1 MLTLKKGM
9 LRGNGI
15 RISFASLIPGLVV
28 LNIFLLPPSVV
39 SILFPLPGNSAITLL
54 FMLCYVLYLL
64 KLRSVTFLPNVIN
77 WCCAV
82 QIAGWLF
89 LCVYHADSSY
99 ITRITY
105 LAATYIGL
113 VCLRNIAGG
122 FLTFV
127 KMYDT
132 VILLMCIGGCLTFFG
147 VFLFNMQPIRLYE
160 NLDTRTGYFFGLSC
174 TNMLIGNIIRY
185 SGFFDEPGAIAA
197 WGMVALLYNRLV
209 YKNIK
214 FENILIIA
222 LVFTFSFAYYI
233 QLFFFL
239 ILFRIKKLSVIIALS
254 GVVLIGVIGL
264 NSLKDTEYHAV
275 YKLTVGRTEKTDAG
289 TFAGDNRSNL
299 MENALKVFNQHKL
312 LGLGATNSMNAND
325 YFGDNPVTPFAID
338 GIIGGLIL
346 YLPLL
351 IMMMNAKTKTLKY
364 VIIILVIGYLQRPF
378 SCFFIYFISI
388 YLFEVLFIDKKQF
401 SLEGSAPRVKAI

>member
-1 MLTLKKGM
+1 M
-9 LRGNGI
+9 
-15 RISFASLIPGLVV
+15 
-28 LNIFLLPPSVV
+28 
-39 SILFPLPGNSAITLL
+39 L

-239 ILFRIKKLSVIIALS
+239 IFFRIKKLSVIIALS

>member
-239 ILFRIKKLSVIIALS
+239 IFFRIKKLSVIIALS

-364 VIIILVIGYLQRPF
+364 VIIILVIGYLQLRF
-378 SCFFIYFISI
+378 QRSFD
-388 YLFEVLFIDKKQF
+388 L
-401 SLEGSAPRVKAI
+401 

>member
-1 MLTLKKGM
+1 
-9 LRGNGI
+9 
-15 RISFASLIPGLVV
+15 
-28 LNIFLLPPSVV
+28 
-39 SILFPLPGNSAITLL
+39 
-54 FMLCYVLYLL
+54 
-64 KLRSVTFLPNVIN
+64 
-77 WCCAV
+77 
-82 QIAGWLF
+82 
-89 LCVYHADSSY
+89 
-99 ITRITY
+99 
-105 LAATYIGL
+105 
-113 VCLRNIAGG
+113 
-122 FLTFV
+122 
-127 KMYDT
+127 
-132 VILLMCIGGCLTFFG
+132 
-147 VFLFNMQPIRLYE
+147 
-160 NLDTRTGYFFGLSC
+160 
-174 TNMLIGNIIRY
+174 MLIGNIIRY

-239 ILFRIKKLSVIIALS
+239 IFFRIKKLSVIIALS

>member
-222 LVFTFSFAYYI
+222 LVFTFS
-233 QLFFFL
+233 LSL
-239 ILFRIKKLSVIIALS
+239 IHI
-254 GVVLIGVIGL
+254 
-264 NSLKDTEYHAV
+264 
-275 YKLTVGRTEKTDAG
+275 
-289 TFAGDNRSNL
+289 
-299 MENALKVFNQHKL
+299 
-312 LGLGATNSMNAND
+312 
-325 YFGDNPVTPFAID
+325 
-338 GIIGGLIL
+338 
-346 YLPLL
+346 
-351 IMMMNAKTKTLKY
+351 
-364 VIIILVIGYLQRPF
+364 
-378 SCFFIYFISI
+378 
-388 YLFEVLFIDKKQF
+388 
-401 SLEGSAPRVKAI
+401 